1 MMKKTGSALRRM
13 TLAVLWRRRGVS
25 LLLLLLAALG
35 VFSAALLQNL
45 ALRQERSMA
54 DMIEN
59 TPIRCVVTNAQ
70 GASSDRLGM
79 NSAFVDMLM
88 GYRHERG
95 CYADEA
101 AKNVRAKAS
110 RPLQSPADTT
120 LCRILSLASDS
131 VLDPVS
137 GAKVTF
143 FHGWSEDVFLGTER
157 VCIVPENLLQAAGQD
172 ADGSPAVT
180 IDYLGRQVTLKI
192 VGTVS
197 GQTGATIW
205 CPFYV
210 TMTDG
215 LTENFFVDSCSFDIR
230 DNARLEACKE
240 ELYKTFVVPMLTNQP
255 DWKTYGVIIN
265 DAEFIASVH
274 EFESNLKTL
283 RLLLPILLALF
294 AGVGFLATY
303 LTTRSRRREFAV
315 MRCIGRKKH
324 SIFWQVFS
332 EELLLA
338 LLGAALVVGL
348 TLLREDAAVSLR
360 VDFSELRVWPLLYLF
375 VSGAIAVSAMILPG
389 ISGSTLLLIAGVY
402 LPAMHALRQL
412 LRLDFSGLPGIL
424 ALGLG
429 TAAGAALAVRAIR
442 AALRRFRSQMVWL
455 ILGLMA
461 GSLYAIVMGPAGLQ
475 TPQTPVS
482 LQTFSLP
489 GFLLGA
495 AVLLL
500 LELLRAHRPNPEKS
514 SR

>member
-79 NSAFVDMLM
+79 NSSFVDMLM

-110 RPLQSPADTT
+110 RLLQSPADTT

-338 LLGAALVVGL
+338 LLGAAIGAGVAFALEGGYPP
-348 TLLREDAAVSLR
+348 AAVK
-360 VDFSELRVWPLLYLF
+360 
-375 VSGAIAVSAMILPG
+375 SAG
-389 ISGSTLLLIAGVY
+389 LLL
-402 LPAMHALRQL
+402 
-412 LRLDFSGLPGIL
+412 GL
-424 ALGLG
+424 
-429 TAAGAALAVRAIR
+429 
-442 AALRRFRSQMVWL
+442 
-455 ILGLMA
+455 
-461 GSLYAIVMGPAGLQ
+461 
-475 TPQTPVS
+475 
-482 LQTFSLP
+482 
-489 GFLLGA
+489 FLLGA
-495 AVLLL
+495 AMACCMVASVNVMKLMKT
-500 LELLRAHRPNPEKS
+500 ED
-514 SR
+514 

>member
-1 MMKKTGSALRRM
+1 MMKKTGTALRRM

-88 GYRHERG
+88 GYRRERG

-143 FHGWSEDVFLGTER
+143 FRGWSEDVFLGTER
-157 VCIVPENLLQAAGQD
+157 VCIVPENLLQTAGQD
-172 ADGSPAVT
+172 ADGSSAVT
-180 IDYLGRQVTLKI
+180 IDYLGRRVTLKI

-283 RLLLPILLALF
+283 RLLLPILSAD
-294 AGVGFLATY
+294 AP
-303 LTTRSRRREFAV
+303 SSP
-315 MRCIGRKKH
+315 C
-324 SIFWQVFS
+324 
-332 EELLLA
+332 
-338 LLGAALVVGL
+338 AAL
-348 TLLREDAAVSLR
+348 
-360 VDFSELRVWPLLYLF
+360 P
-375 VSGAIAVSAMILPG
+375 
-389 ISGSTLLLIAGVY
+389 
-402 LPAMHALRQL
+402 
-412 LRLDFSGLPGIL
+412 
-424 ALGLG
+424 
-429 TAAGAALAVRAIR
+429 
-442 AALRRFRSQMVWL
+442 RR
-455 ILGLMA
+455 
-461 GSLYAIVMGPAGLQ
+461 
-475 TPQTPVS
+475 
-482 LQTFSLP
+482 
-489 GFLLGA
+489 
-495 AVLLL
+495 
-500 LELLRAHRPNPEKS
+500 S
-514 SR
+514 SRCS